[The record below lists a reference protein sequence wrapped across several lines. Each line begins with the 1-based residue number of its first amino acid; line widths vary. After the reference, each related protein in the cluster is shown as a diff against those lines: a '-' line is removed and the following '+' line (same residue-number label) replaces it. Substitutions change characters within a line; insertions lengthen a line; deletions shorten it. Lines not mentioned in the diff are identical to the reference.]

1 MQSNTPIPPYD
12 KAQFI
17 RDSTTNVA
25 FGTQTKMNLPDDEW
39 IKKSGEPITPSN
51 AYIRA
56 QFLDEVEKLVCKD
69 RNVTHGDAE
78 DNFRVIADLWNVYLR
93 NSKGADNTDDLNNK
107 DVAIMM
113 CLFKISRLMTNV
125 NNMENWLDLA
135 GYAACGGGIVK
146 KTVVNTY

>member
-146 KTVVNTY
+146 KSQ